1 MEVSTV
7 NASASE
13 SMLTLP
19 VPSAAVKPLVATAEH
34 LGLVDEAICNATTVE
49 TSMCRVRGGPEPS
62 ILLGEGGPGE
72 FSRLDCL
79 DATLTDRQGK

>member
-13 SMLTLP
+13 VMLASS
-19 VPSAAVKPLVATAEH
+19 VPPAAVKPPTATVTR

-62 ILLGEGGPGE
+62 ILLGESGPGE
-72 FSRLDCL
+72 FSRLECL
-79 DATLTDRQGK
+79 DATLTDRQGN